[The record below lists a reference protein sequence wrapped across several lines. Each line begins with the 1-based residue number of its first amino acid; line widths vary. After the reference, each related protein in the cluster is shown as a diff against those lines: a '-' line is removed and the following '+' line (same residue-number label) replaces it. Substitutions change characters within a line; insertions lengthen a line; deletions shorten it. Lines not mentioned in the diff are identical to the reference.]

1 LVAGSGYL
9 YHAAKLAKYPVTT
22 PVIGFVLVIV
32 GLALAVI
39 GIRRA
44 LKPLAIVMDRDGI
57 VPDSRYP
64 TARVP
69 WSDLRGA
76 HFAVV
81 EGPSNGSYFA
91 SRPRF
96 AIVALELVDPAAF
109 YRRWDAAKRPWL
121 GYDTGVRP
129 DYFPIHCETLS
140 GAERNRLMNAI
151 RRGIAQYGKSAP
163 DANPQTVYDLFF
175 S

>member
-1 LVAGSGYL
+1 M
-9 YHAAKLAKYPVTT
+9 
-22 PVIGFVLVIV
+22 LVILGV
-32 GLALAVI
+32 ALAVI

-44 LKPLAIVMDRDGI
+44 LKPMAIVIDHDGI

-64 TARVP
+64 AQRVP

-121 GYDTGVRP
+121 GYDTGMRP
-129 DYFPIHCETLS
+129 DYFPIYCEALG
-140 GAERNRLMNAI
+140 GAERNRLMYAI
-151 RRGIAQYGKSAP
+151 SHGITRYGKPAP
-163 DANPQTVYDLFF
+163 DANPRTVYDLFF